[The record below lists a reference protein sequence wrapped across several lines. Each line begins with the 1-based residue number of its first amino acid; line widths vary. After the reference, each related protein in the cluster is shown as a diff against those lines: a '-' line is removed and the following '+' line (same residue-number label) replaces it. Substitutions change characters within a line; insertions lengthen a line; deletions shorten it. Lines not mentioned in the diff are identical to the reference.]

1 MGNAAIAEELTG
13 IDELDELY
21 KLDASESEPEDD
33 DEDGDEDDEADDDEG
48 VTAVEPH
55 FEWVDQLLA
64 ARHTHLDGS
73 DFNRSALAGLYRD
86 LRQFPTTSVGVNQAV
101 QPNNR
106 RPK

>member
-48 VTAVEPH
+48 VKPDDMPH
-55 FEWVDQLLA
+55 
-64 ARHTHLDGS
+64 
-73 DFNRSALAGLYRD
+73 
-86 LRQFPTTSVGVNQAV
+86 P
-101 QPNNR
+101 
-106 RPK
+106 